1 MLEGGAQGGR
11 IVGDDAKIQALY
23 AHAGQHG
30 LDPVTVGVIDV
41 AMGERGAQGF
51 ELVTCA
57 EDGDLERAAHRHGG
71 DAQGSQQRQLPGAEA
86 QAARQHPGSLR
97 HVLAAAADVLA
108 KEGRRQKSDPV
119 AALLRFFLHDD
130 RLRARRHRGA
140 GHDADAVTGRPFA
153 LIGLAGEGLARHG
166 EWGAG
171 GEIGQ
176 THGVTVHGGVVEGG
190 HRQGGAYLLGQYP
203 IQRLGQRQL
212 LRLAAAGELFQH
224 PLQGL
229 VQGEECTGIESHHHD
244 LCGV

>member
-1 MLEGGAQGGR
+1 M
-11 IVGDDAKIQALY
+11 
-23 AHAGQHG
+23 
-30 LDPVTVGVIDV
+30 
-41 AMGERGAQGF
+41 
-51 ELVTCA
+51 
-57 EDGDLERAAHRHGG
+57 
-71 DAQGSQQRQLPGAEA
+71 
-86 QAARQHPGSLR
+86 
-97 HVLAAAADVLA
+97 
-108 KEGRRQKSDPV
+108 
-119 AALLRFFLHDD
+119 
-130 RLRARRHRGA
+130 
-140 GHDADAVTGRPFA
+140 TGRPFA
-153 LIGLAGEGLARHG
+153 LIGLAGEGLARHV

-212 LRLAAAGELFQH
+212 LRLAAAAELFQH